1 MIALCC
7 ALSLAA
13 LPIDPLLPGK
23 PAVLRGHTDA
33 ITSLAFSP
41 DGALVASGSRDKTVR
56 VWSLETGAVIATV
69 PDAKQHPASL
79 AFSPD
84 SKQLLIADAELEVR
98 VADVATG
105 KVLRSWLHPD
115 QLARVAFDAEG
126 ARVLVTG
133 FNGNTSFYASKDGKK
148 LVDLRANSV
157 VMLDGKEGLALL
169 APGALWPLN
178 LSTYKLGKK
187 ELATGLQAVQL
198 ELSRDGST
206 LAGFSY
212 KSPDVLLYDRKGKVL
227 ATLKG
232 PTHDPSTMP
241 EKRTSAEIMGLAVS
255 SNGKALVTTSVDRA
269 VRVWDVANAKV
280 TATFPTQQQ
289 AVVAISPDGS
299 WVAASDVGTVKLF
312 KLSP

>member
-7 ALSLAA
+7 ALTLGA
-13 LPIDPLLPGK
+13 LPVDPLLPGK

-33 ITSLAFSP
+33 ITALAFSP
-41 DGALVASGSRDKTVR
+41 DGTLVASGSRDKTVR
-56 VWSLETGAVIATV
+56 VWSLETGAVIATI
-69 PDAKQHPASL
+69 PEAKQHPASV

-84 SKQLLIADAELEVR
+84 GKQLLIGDAELEVR
-98 VADVATG
+98 LVEVATG
-105 KVLRSWLHPD
+105 KVIRSWLHPD

-148 LVDLRANSV
+148 LVDLRVNSV
-157 VMLDGKEGLALL
+157 AMFDAKEGLALV
-169 APGALWPLN
+169 ASGTLWPLN
-178 LSTYKLGKK
+178 LVTYKLGKK
-187 ELATGLQAVQL
+187 ELATGVQATQL

-212 KSPDVLLYDRKGKVL
+212 KLPDVLLYDRKGKVL
-227 ATLKG
+227 TTLKG
-232 PTHDPSTMP
+232 PTQDPATMP
-241 EKRTSAEIMGLAVS
+241 EKRTSAEIMGMALS
-255 SNGKALVTTSVDRA
+255 SNGKALVTTSVDKA

-280 TATFPTQQQ
+280 TATFSTQQQ

-299 WVAASDVGTVKLF
+299 WVAASDVGIVKLF